1 MLSPYQCDWWSH
13 YELQFRPG
21 RTSPCNEALQYES
34 LAMDQNFLIGTLPKE
49 IGKGLCCN
57 QCSQY
62 FRVATKANRKPHVPY
77 AWLNVSFI
85 ALLTALTEISLVADN
100 FFASTNDEDRKR
112 KFITGSIPSEW
123 MSSLTNLIT
132 LDLSKNAR
140 K

>member
-49 IGKGLCCN
+49 IGKGLFCN

-62 FRVATKANRKPHVPY
+62 IRVATKANRKPHVPY
-77 AWLNVSFI
+77 AWLKMF
-85 ALLTALTEISLVADN
+85 
-100 FFASTNDEDRKR
+100 
-112 KFITGSIPSEW
+112 
-123 MSSLTNLIT
+123 
-132 LDLSKNAR
+132 LS
-140 K
+140 